1 MKFKVVPP
9 VPESTARIETVWRA
23 IPIVPDPE
31 DSCCQRLMAD
41 ADVSSQDAAKEWLTF
56 CRALELADKGP
67 RGYARRREGY
77 NPAAFSDRFR
87 ENVYTVTP
95 LLAVLDSADEPLA
108 PDQAFDR
115 LRERVPA
122 WERARTDDWESTW
135 TRRVER
141 LLGWAVLF
149 GLAERVETGY
159 RAV

>member
-1 MKFKVVPP
+1 MFVEVGSDEPQWED
-9 VPESTARIETVWRA
+9 PESTARIETVWRA

-77 NPAAFSDRFR
+77 NPAAFS
-87 ENVYTVTP
+87 
-95 LLAVLDSADEPLA
+95 
-108 PDQAFDR
+108 
-115 LRERVPA
+115 
-122 WERARTDDWESTW
+122 ERARTDDWESTW